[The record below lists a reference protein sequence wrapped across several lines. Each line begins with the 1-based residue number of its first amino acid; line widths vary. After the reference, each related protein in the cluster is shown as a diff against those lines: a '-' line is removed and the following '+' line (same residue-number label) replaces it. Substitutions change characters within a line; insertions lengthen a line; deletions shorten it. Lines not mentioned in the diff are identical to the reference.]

1 MSRGNGSAF
10 AVARLCIMSFV
21 VAMAAMFA
29 TVVGSAV
36 TATSADAAT
45 TPFWEQ
51 ADKGRK
57 AITGKRRYSKKSYR
71 GTRTAKRHAGKR
83 RYRTTTSRKARYSKK
98 HNSRSLRSAKRA
110 HRTSS
115 KRKSY
120 SSYPPSRSLTG
131 GGVRWVA
138 SAGCLAGSLKSVVYQ
153 VASKF
158 GPVTVNSTCRSK
170 ARNRAVGGAGKS
182 KHLSGQAV
190 DFRVAANVSAVY
202 AYLKSSGTVGGLKHY
217 GGGLFHI
224 DTGPRRSW

>member
-1 MSRGNGSAF
+1 MSRGNGSAL

-29 TVVGSAV
+29 TVVGSTA
-36 TATSADAAT
+36 TATSAEAAG

-51 ADKGRK
+51 ADTGRK

-71 GTRTAKRHAGKR
+71 GTRSAKRHAGKR
-83 RYRTTTSRKARYSKK
+83 RYRTTTSRKARFGQKRRA
-98 HNSRSLRSAKRA
+98 SRSTKRSYRS
-110 HRTSS
+110 SS
-115 KRKSY
+115 KRKAY
-120 SSYPPSRSLTG
+120 SSYAPSRSLTG

-202 AYLKSSGTVGGLKHY
+202 AYLKSTGSVGGLKHY